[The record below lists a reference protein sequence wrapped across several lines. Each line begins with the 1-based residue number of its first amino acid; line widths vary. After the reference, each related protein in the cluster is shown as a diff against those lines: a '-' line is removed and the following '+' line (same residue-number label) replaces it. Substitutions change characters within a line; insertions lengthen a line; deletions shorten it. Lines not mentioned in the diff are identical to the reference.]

1 MSDKSQNSRGHY
13 GCFLHPSTTFELK
26 RLTDKCPACQ
36 QPYGFPITTFPKEIR
51 DFSVEKALSRGFY
64 GAIYVAKRGPLNRKY
79 VLKVIPTAVYSFHN
93 KNFADE
99 CQLHN
104 EVASGIDHVVGI
116 SDFFDQEVS
125 FGETPIPCHIAVLD
139 YIDGEELDEFLKNSD
154 KLTARALAQLATD
167 VFRLLQALDGK
178 GVYHNDLHHKNL
190 LVQSLP
196 STQYRPEAIDETIRL
211 MAVDLGSLA
220 DRSRSGPPRQALGD
234 LTSAATFLVEFADL
248 LLTNPD
254 DTPDSDYRLASALV
268 ELASHI
274 TGRAENIR
282 TPNYHDFI
290 DQIYGAF
297 VGASSPWRRPVGL
310 RRLNDAYNAQTLH
323 PYFVPRLLVDP
334 GGEWLS
340 AISVGGPQVITGVRG
355 CGKTMLLRALE
366 FHARISGSSD
376 QPDGINIDSLQRDG
390 YVGLYLSARRL
401 LDALGNPTGELHEP
415 HARLLLGFARQGVR
429 AGRHLAEIDSTAV
442 RPQWWAGIGTAVA
455 GAIAGAEAKGVAA
468 AVSPTVL
475 ERRLH
480 ALLASLDRGESE
492 HRLISNPSI
501 AFPALAEAVQSAS
514 PVWETSTVL
523 FLLDDVSTRHLEE
536 GSIVKLLGTLLFGDD
551 RCAFKLTTE
560 GQTLELGLR
569 SPGLIE
575 RARAGRD
582 YEPFDLAARVNERLK
597 HSQEGKT
604 FLAKILKLR
613 ATQFVQHPDAEP
625 VALLGD
631 TPLESVARH
640 IAATGKTAGERKKTY
655 WGLSVLT
662 AMCVGD
668 IGDVLNIYDSILR
681 KNGNNLSSLPIPAQV
696 QNEAFQEYSSR
707 RLYHLNRRKGE
718 LKDYAI
724 SFAEAAHD
732 LLQRSACDRN
742 GKQPN
747 RKRLRQYAQI
757 YVRVTTGDEQA
768 QFNRLREL
776 IDAGVF
782 VLERGVDAP
791 RKKTRDADPISQFIL
806 TYRKLFGLTQ
816 YIGLAF
822 SDRFEL
828 SGTQLQEWLSNPADG
843 KKILM
848 KNLGG
853 ELTIE
858 EVSATSANQG
868 VSHSAPAQM
877 ELPATQ
883 ISIRESEIQG
893 TSSPPT
899 QPDWTTLDKRMP
911 LVREVRENDVT
922 GSSDIRSVVLGL
934 GFEERCMASTR
945 TLFDTVGTVDRATVV
960 RYREQPFSDEIEAL
974 VRRYSANVHVIDYEK
989 IAQDT
994 FAMPSGQVVVD
1005 VTGLA
1010 KPAIFHA
1017 IRQALLNGQR
1027 AYVAHTHAQ
1036 SHYPSDA
1043 DIAKVFE
1050 STPSEEIYEILERAG
1065 QIWSGEKIPYSFVPL
1080 LTSDVDD
1087 SRHCLLCAAV
1097 SAKHERLLS
1106 LMEER
1111 TYDAVDILAPDAD
1124 THRSKLAQLAAD
1136 VATRGIEPSQISR
1149 VDSNDLSGTLT
1160 LLKDRFRSYYLNGGF
1175 SVEFG
1180 LTGSKM
1186 HAVACAVAS
1195 TAFKVGQVWYVSPR
1209 GFDPNR
1215 FTEGTGETRWYVLE
1229 RQS

>member
-1 MSDKSQNSRGHY
+1 
-13 GCFLHPSTTFELK
+13 
-26 RLTDKCPACQ
+26 
-36 QPYGFPITTFPKEIR
+36 
-51 DFSVEKALSRGFY
+51 
-64 GAIYVAKRGPLNRKY
+64 
-79 VLKVIPTAVYSFHN
+79 
-93 KNFADE
+93 
-99 CQLHN
+99 
-104 EVASGIDHVVGI
+104 
-116 SDFFDQEVS
+116 
-125 FGETPIPCHIAVLD
+125 
-139 YIDGEELDEFLKNSD
+139 
-154 KLTARALAQLATD
+154 
-167 VFRLLQALDGK
+167 
-178 GVYHNDLHHKNL
+178 
-190 LVQSLP
+190 
-196 STQYRPEAIDETIRL
+196 
-211 MAVDLGSLA
+211 
-220 DRSRSGPPRQALGD
+220 
-234 LTSAATFLVEFADL
+234 
-248 LLTNPD
+248 
-254 DTPDSDYRLASALV
+254 
-268 ELASHI
+268 
-274 TGRAENIR
+274 
-282 TPNYHDFI
+282 
-290 DQIYGAF
+290 
-297 VGASSPWRRPVGL
+297 
-310 RRLNDAYNAQTLH
+310 
-323 PYFVPRLLVDP
+323 
-334 GGEWLS
+334 
-340 AISVGGPQVITGVRG
+340 
-355 CGKTMLLRALE
+355 MLLRALE
-366 FHARISGSSD
+366 FHARISGSPNQS
-376 QPDGINIDSLQRDG
+376 DGINLDSLQQDG

-401 LDALGNPTGELHEP
+401 LDALDNPTGELHEP
-415 HARLLLGFARQGVR
+415 HARLLLGYARQGVR
-429 AGRHLAEIDSTAV
+429 ACRHLAEIDGTAV
-442 RPQWWAGIGTAVA
+442 RPQWWVTVGTAVA
-455 GAIAGAEAKGVAA
+455 GAIAGAETKGVET
-468 AVSPTVL
+468 AVSPAVL

-480 ALLASLDRGESE
+480 ALLVSLDRGESN
-492 HRLISNPSI
+492 HSLISNPAI
-501 AFPALAEAVQSAS
+501 AFPSLAEAIQSTS
-514 PVWETSTVL
+514 PIWETSTVL
-523 FLLDDVSTRHLEE
+523 FLLDDVSTRHLKE
-536 GSIVKLLGTLLFGDD
+536 GSIANLLGTLLFSDE

-560 GQTLELGLR
+560 AQTLELGLR

-597 HSQEGKT
+597 HPGEGKK
-604 FLAKILKLR
+604 FLAEILKLR
-613 ATQFVQHPDAEP
+613 ATQFDQHPASEP

-631 TPLESVARH
+631 TSLESVARH
-640 IAATGKTAGERKKTY
+640 IAATGRTARQRKKTY

-681 KNGNNLSSLPIPAQV
+681 KIGNNVSSLPIPAEA

-732 LLQRSACDRN
+732 LLQRSARSRN
-742 GKQPN
+742 TKRPKRN
-747 RKRLRQYAQI
+747 RLRQYAQI

-768 QFNRLREL
+768 QFDRLREL

-782 VLERGVDAP
+782 VLESGVDSP

-843 KKILM
+843 KEILM

-853 ELTIE
+853 QLTIE
-858 EVSATSANQG
+858 EVSATSTPQ
-868 VSHSAPAQM
+868 VVPHPEPAQM
-877 ELPATQ
+877 ELQATQ
-883 ISIRESEIQG
+883 VSKLESEVQG
-893 TSSPPT
+893 ASSPHKQT
-899 QPDWTTLDKRMP
+899 DWTTLDRRIPVAK
-911 LVREVRENDVT
+911 EVRGNDVT
-922 GSSDIRSVVLGL
+922 GASGIGAVVLGL

-945 TLFDTVGTVDRATVV
+945 TLFETVGTVDKATVV
-960 RYREQPFSDEIEAL
+960 RYQEQPFSDEIETI
-974 VRRYSANVHVIDYEK
+974 VRHHTKDVYVIDYEK
-989 IAQDT
+989 IAHDT
-994 FAMPSGQVVVD
+994 FAMPPGQVVVD

-1017 IRQALLNGQR
+1017 IRQALLSGQR

-1036 SHYPSDA
+1036 SHYPSDTE
-1043 DIAKVFE
+1043 IAKVFE

-1136 VATRGIEPSQISR
+1136 VATRGIEPSQISP

-1186 HAVACAVAS
+1186 HAVACAAAS

-1209 GFDPNR
+1209 GFDPKR